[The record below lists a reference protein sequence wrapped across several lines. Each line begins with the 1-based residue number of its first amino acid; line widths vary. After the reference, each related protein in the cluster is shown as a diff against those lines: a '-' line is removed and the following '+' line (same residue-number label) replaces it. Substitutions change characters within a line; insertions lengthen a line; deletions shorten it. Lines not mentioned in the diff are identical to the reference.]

1 MKLLKVYFDHL
12 TMFDGGV
19 FEIDL
24 FASDR
29 VAASDESAFEL
40 ADHLHTNSI
49 VALAGINAS
58 GKTTALNLLELACRI
73 VDGSPVRGGGLPSA
87 LPSVFDGPSTFK
99 CIAWHEGSAYLVES
113 VLAGGGDEGDGPTLG
128 FAEETVYSL
137 PAKALKRA
145 VLSSWDGI
153 EALASPVCARTQ
165 MSGSWAALTPPDVS
179 IAAAV
184 FAKDFG
190 QRVRVAAVRDGGF
203 RLVEQFDGLDDVL
216 RVFDPGIEHLEVSD
230 SGRAF
235 VLAFCG
241 RDPIT
246 LSESGLVEVLSSG
259 TVRGLG
265 LVQRAMRALRSG
277 GYLLVDEVENH
288 LNRQLVNIVLDLFA
302 ASKTNPKGA
311 TLVFT
316 THYPQLLDHVHRK
329 DNVFFLVRG
338 EGGGA
343 HAVKYCDRVRRIENK
358 KSEVFTSNFVKGTA
372 PRYAD
377 VRALKALVAEGVAG
391 E

>member
-12 TMFDGGV
+12 TMFEDGV

-24 FASDR
+24 FSSDR

-40 ADHLHTNSI
+40 AGHFYANNV
-49 VALAGINAS
+49 VALAGINAT

-73 VDGSPVRGGGLPSA
+73 VDGSPALGGGLPSA
-87 LPSVFDGPSTFK
+87 FPTAFDGPSEFK
-99 CIAWHEGSAYLVES
+99 CVVWHEGLLYLLKSSLEVGEKDDGSSALM
-113 VLAGGGDEGDGPTLG
+113 
-128 FAEETVYSL
+128 FAEETVFSL

-145 VLSSWDGI
+145 
-153 EALASPVCARTQ
+153 ALASWTDIEELASPLCDRAQ
-165 MSGSWAALTPPDVS
+165 MPGSWMALTPPDVS
-179 IAAAV
+179 LAAAV
-184 FAKDFG
+184 FARDFG
-190 QRVRVAAVRDGGF
+190 HRVRVTALRDGGF
-203 RLVEQFDGLDDVL
+203 RLSEQFNGLDDVL
-216 RVFDPGIEHLEVSD
+216 RVFDSGIEHLEVRD

-235 VLAFCG
+235 VLTFSG
-241 RDPIT
+241 REPIT
-246 LSESGLVEVLSSG
+246 LSERGLAEVLSSG

-277 GYLLVDEVENH
+277 GYLLVDEIENH
-288 LNRQLVNIVLDLFA
+288 LNRQLVNVVLDLFA
-302 ASKTNPKGA
+302 ARETNPNGA

-329 DNVFFLVRG
+329 DNVFFLTRG
-338 EGGGA
+338 EGGGVRV
-343 HAVKYCDRVRRIENK
+343 VKYGDRVKRIENK
-358 KSEVFTSNFVKGTA
+358 KSEVFASNFVKGTA

-377 VRALKALVAEGVAG
+377 VRALKVLVAEEVSG

>member
-12 TMFDGGV
+12 MMFEGGV

-29 VAASDESAFEL
+29 VAASDESAFKL
-40 ADHLHTNSI
+40 AGHLHVNSI

-73 VDGSPVRGGGLPSA
+73 VDGSPVRGGGLPSV
-87 LPSVFDGPSTFK
+87 LPTVFDGPSTFK
-99 CIAWHEGSAYLVES
+99 CVAWHEGSAYLVES
-113 VLAGGGDEGDGPTLG
+113 VLAAGGDEGDGPVLG
-128 FAEETVYSL
+128 FAEETVSSL
-137 PAKALKRA
+137 PAKALKRS
-145 VLSSWDGI
+145 VLGSWDDI
-153 EALASPVCARTQ
+153 EALASPLCTRAQ
-165 MSGSWAALTPPDVS
+165 MPGSWAALTSPDVS
-179 IAAAV
+179 IAVAV
-184 FAKDFG
+184 FARDFG
-190 QRVRVAAVRDGGF
+190 QRVRATAVRDDGF
-203 RLVEQFDGLDDVL
+203 RLAEQFDGLDDVL
-216 RVFDPGIEHLEVSD
+216 RVFDPYIEHLEVRD

-235 VLAFCG
+235 VLTFFG
-241 RDPIT
+241 REPIT
-246 LSESGLVEVLSSG
+246 LSERGLAEVLSSG

-265 LVQRAMRALRSG
+265 LVQRAMRILRSG

-288 LNRQLVNIVLDLFA
+288 LNRQLVNVVLDLFA
-302 ASKTNPKGA
+302 ASETNPKGA

-338 EGGGA
+338 DGGGA
-343 HAVKYCDRVRRIENK
+343 CAVKYCDRVRRIENK
-358 KSEVFTSNFVKGTA
+358 KSEVFASNFVKGTA

-377 VRALKALVAEGVAG
+377 VRALKSLVAERVAD